1 MALKRF
7 VDAALSFLALLFL
20 SPFLAVI
27 ALAVWL
33 DSGSPILFH
42 QERVGMAFR
51 HFQIHK
57 FRTMRVHTKGPM
69 LTVAGDRRV
78 TRVGQLLR
86 LAKLDELP
94 QLWNV
99 LRGDMSLVGPRPEVP
114 EFVTLFEMRFR
125 FLLTVRPGITDPASI
140 QFRNEESVLLGSENP
155 QREYVER
162 VLPAKLELAEDYV
175 RTHSIGGDC
184 LILIRTIARALRTTS

>member
-78 TRVGQLLR
+78 AASRSVAPFSEAGRTSSALECPARR
-86 LAKLDELP
+86 HEPCWA
-94 QLWNV
+94 
-99 LRGDMSLVGPRPEVP
+99 SPRSSRICHV
-114 EFVTLFEMRFR
+114 V
-125 FLLTVRPGITDPASI
+125 
-140 QFRNEESVLLGSENP
+140 
-155 QREYVER
+155 
-162 VLPAKLELAEDYV
+162 
-175 RTHSIGGDC
+175 
-184 LILIRTIARALRTTS
+184 